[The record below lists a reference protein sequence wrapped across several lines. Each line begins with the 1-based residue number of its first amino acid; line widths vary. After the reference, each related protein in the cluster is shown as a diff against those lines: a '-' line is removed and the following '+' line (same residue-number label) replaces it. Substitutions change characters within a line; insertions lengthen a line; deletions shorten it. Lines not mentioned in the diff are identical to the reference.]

1 MILFIIFMVVN
12 YNLLKYAIFGTD
24 FIFQFFII
32 TYTDGINICIDL
44 FIFPNG
50 KFLGVGITELK

>member
-1 MILFIIFMVVN
+1 MVVN
-12 YNLLKYAIFGTD
+12 YTLLIYAMFGTD
-24 FIFQFFII
+24 FIFQFFIT
-32 TYTDGINICIDL
+32 TYTDGINICICL